1 MDGIV
6 KIVLALK
13 LKFLLIVLS
22 IGSSYL
28 IEHSVKNKV
37 ETVSSTEVIRQDTAL
52 KGSGHND
59 IRLLSRTVKENHQ
72 ASPGTIDHNQAKHVK
87 YFADKPFKSKDLEI
101 YIVL

>member
-13 LKFLLIVLS
+13 LKFLLIALS

-28 IEHSVKNKV
+28 IEHSVKKKID
-37 ETVSSTEVIRQDTAL
+37 TVSSIEVIRQDTAL
-52 KGSGHND
+52 KGSGYPE
-59 IRLLSRTVKENHQ
+59 IRLVSKTVKDDQQTSTGSNDQ
-72 ASPGTIDHNQAKHVK
+72 IQIPHVN
-87 YFADKPFKSKDLEI
+87 YFAEKPFKSQGLEI

>member
-13 LKFLLIVLS
+13 LKFLLIILS

-37 ETVSSTEVIRQDTAL
+37 ETVSSIEAIRQDTAL
-52 KGSGHND
+52 KCSGHPE
-59 IRLLSRTVKENHQ
+59 IRLLSRTVKDNHQ
-72 ASPGTIDHNQAKHVK
+72 TCPATIDHNQAKHVK
-87 YFADKPFKSKDLEI
+87 YFADKPFKSKGLEI